1 MKIRKL
7 ELPSEQAAYW
17 LIKTYIAK
25 ACEISRLNNSSKDEQ
40 DFSRIIRGISLYN
53 WNTIFMIL
61 SGCIQNIN
69 SREPF
74 SQTTAKDKH
83 ILTDVIIE
91 ETLEKLGILGTDEKL
106 PKINLTERQG
116 TCSTID
122 IGINASNVFVSTK
135 KGRSKLPK
143 YTINYDFVLSS
154 DDSELRFYNL
164 ILSIIVSVRSKSS
177 RFNSLNIIKEV
188 FCERTNVPDA
198 AIVFDRV
205 IEVLREYSI
214 IKVETKGKKDI
225 ITEWPIDEGIIGE
238 EYFSDVII
246 RRYEEVENS
255 RVKDYKPP
263 LTREEKSKFK
273 GIERAKNIKPP
284 SEKLLEMFQKIK
296 KTLEDMRIP
305 YYVSLSNYCT
315 IEAYYNG
322 LRYKI
327 LIYSDGLIK
336 LYKSNE
342 IDFDIFPPEEL
353 ALLDKKD
360 GKKIDDNAYTWE
372 VTFNLAS
379 SDFKIEITNTEDE
392 NDIYSFMLNNNI
404 LTIRHNNIYVSIDLE
419 DNTITTQVG
428 CVYDKKMKAILERKL
443 STPLKVIHDIVII
456 GSDIFDA
463 EEFRNGYYNGN
474 VMFDVSFD
482 KYIVRSI
489 ENINLWIDTPKTK
502 EMVIDLIRNIKSSL
516 LIPSLIESI
525 DKCLIMLEEK
535 GLSKPFVKK

>member
-7 ELPSEQAAYW
+7 ELPCEQAAYW
-17 LIKTYIAK
+17 LIKTYITK
-25 ACEISRLNNSSKDEQ
+25 AYEISRLNNSSKDEQ

-74 SQTTAKDKH
+74 SQTTSKDKH

-122 IGINASNVFVSTK
+122 MGINASNVFVSSK

-164 ILSIIVSVRSKSS
+164 ILSIIVSVRRKNN
-177 RFNSLNIIKEV
+177 RINSLNIIKEV
-188 FCERTNVPDA
+188 FCERANVHDA

-214 IKVETKGKKDI
+214 IKLETKGKKNI

-246 RRYEEVENS
+246 IRYEEA
-255 RVKDYKPP
+255 
-263 LTREEKSKFK
+263 EKSRIKKSPPPSTRK
-273 GIERAKNIKPP
+273 GIERAKKIKPP

-305 YYVSLSNYCT
+305 YYVSLSDYCT

-327 LIYSDGLIK
+327 LINSDGLIK

-342 IDFDIFPPEEL
+342 IDFDVFPPEEL

-392 NDIYSFMLNNNI
+392 NDIYSFVLNNNI
-404 LTIRHNNIYVSIDLE
+404 LTIRHNNICVLIDLE
-419 DNTITTQVG
+419 DNTITTRVE
-428 CVYDKKMKAILERKL
+428 CVYGKKIKAILERKL

-502 EMVIDLIRNIKSSL
+502 EVVIDLIRNIKSSL

-535 GLSKPFVKK
+535 GMSKPFVKKEKM